1 MSSKKKVLITFL
13 GNINYDTRCKN
24 LYDTL
29 SSNNCDVEFIGFDW
43 LTKDFKETRGNV
55 SIFKLKKG
63 FLSIFF
69 YLKFI
74 WHIKLKLI
82 TINASIIFAEDIY
95 TLPFV
100 VIFGK
105 LKRAKIYYD
114 SRELFGHLAG
124 LKEKKFKQSFWKWV
138 EKFFIKKADQIMV
151 TGAMDGEFLKK
162 EYGVKYIIL
171 LRNLPRYYKPSLN
184 LDLHSNLHIDKSR
197 KIILYQGVLLKGR
210 GIEKVFAVLKELSD
224 HVFVIAG
231 GDEYEEYYQNLAEK
245 MNLTDQVFFLGKLTQ
260 EDLPQVTASVDIGV
274 SLIENLST
282 SYYYALP
289 NKLFEYIMAEVP
301 VIVSNL
307 PQMKEVVEK
316 YDVGFAVDINNKDE
330 LITAIKKLSEDSEL
344 YESKKQNCRIASQEL
359 NWEKEIVN
367 VLKTFID

>member
-24 LYDTL
+24 LYDTF
-29 SSNNCDVEFIGFDW
+29 SANNFDVEFIGFDW
-43 LTKDFKETRGNV
+43 MTEGFTETHGNI

-63 FLSIFF
+63 FLSLSF

-74 WHIKLKLI
+74 WHLKLKLFS
-82 TINASIIFAEDIY
+82 TKASIIFAEDIY
-95 TLPFV
+95 TLPFA

-114 SRELFGHLAG
+114 SRELFGFLAG
-124 LKEKKFKQSFWKWV
+124 LKDKKLKQAFWKWI
-138 EKFFIKKADQIMV
+138 EKFFIKKADYVIV
-151 TGAMDGEFLKK
+151 TGQMDGEFLEK
-162 EYGVKYIIL
+162 EYRIKNLIL
-171 LRNLPRYYKPSLN
+171 LRNLPRYYKPELK
-184 LDLHSNLHIDKSR
+184 LDLHSHLQIDKSK

-210 GIEKVFAVLKELSD
+210 GIEKVFSVLDELPN

-231 GDEYEEYYQNLAEK
+231 GGEYEEHYQKLAVQ
-245 MNLTDQVFFLGKLTQ
+245 MNIAHQVFFLGKLTQ
-260 EDLPQVTASVDIGV
+260 EELPKITSSVDIGV
-274 SLIENLST
+274 SLIENLSV

-307 PQMKEVVEK
+307 PQMKEIVDK
-316 YDVGFAVDINNKDE
+316 YDVGFAVNIDNKDE
-330 LITAIKKLSEDSEL
+330 LISAIKNLSEDTDL
-344 YESKKQNCRIASQEL
+344 YESKKQNCHIASQEL
-359 NWEKEIVN
+359 NWEKEVTN
-367 VLKTFID
+367 LLKTV

>member
-24 LYDTL
+24 LYDTFTT
-29 SSNNCDVEFIGFDW
+29 NGCEVEFLGFDW
-43 LTKDFKETRGNV
+43 ITKGFAEEQGNI

-63 FLSIFF
+63 FLSLSF

-74 WHIKLKLI
+74 WHIKLKLLK
-82 TINASIIFAEDIY
+82 TKASIIFAEDIY

-114 SRELFGHLAG
+114 SRELFGFLAG
-124 LKEKKFKQSFWKWV
+124 LKEKKLKQLFWKWT
-138 EKFFIKKADQIMV
+138 EKIFIKKADYVMV
-151 TGAMDGEFLKK
+151 TGAMDGDFLEK
-162 EYGVKYIIL
+162 EYGVKNIIL
-171 LRNLPRYYKPSLN
+171 LRNLPRYYKPTLK
-184 LDLHSNLHIDKSR
+184 LDLHSHLQIHKAK
-197 KIILYQGVLLKGR
+197 KIIIYQGVLLKGR
-210 GIEKVFAVLKELSD
+210 GIEKVFEVLKDIPEY
-224 HVFVIAG
+224 VFAIAG
-231 GDEYEEYYQNLAEK
+231 GGEYEVYYKKLAQEMK
-245 MNLTDQVFFLGKLTQ
+245 IIEQVYFLGKLTQ
-260 EDLPQVTASVDIGV
+260 EELPKVTASADVGV

-316 YDVGFAVDINNKDE
+316 YDVGFAIDIENQADLKSA
-330 LITAIKKLSEDSEL
+330 LKKLTEDTSL
-344 YESKKQNCRIASQEL
+344 NESKKQNCHIASQEL
-359 NWEKEIVN
+359 NWEKEVA
-367 VLKTFID
+367 VLLKQLSF